1 MSSIYNTVIA
11 TGISGFLTGW
21 IGMLTGMLFSFF
33 INKRGRRF
41 KGTVIGFI
49 GGLMLAIVFFDL
61 LPESLETGSIYI
73 AMVGI
78 SFGLILAVLLDGR
91 LDHDK
96 LSTINK
102 GKNSYLKAAIFMAI
116 GIGIHNIPSGVALG
130 SLLLTNPIKGFHLSI
145 ALIIH
150 GIPEGL
156 AVGIFLRESSVSS
169 IVLVFVSILTS
180 IPMGLGSLLGA
191 IISKISPIII
201 SISLAFSVGMILYI
215 ICRETLPSARDT
227 WNGRLS
233 TIGNV
238 LGTIAGM
245 LLVSFFH

>member
-11 TGISGFLTGW
+11 TGISGLLTGW
-21 IGMLTGMLFSFF
+21 MGILTGIIFSFF
-33 INKRGRRF
+33 IKNRGSRF

-61 LPESLETGSIYI
+61 LPESFETGSIYI
-73 AMVGI
+73 SMVGI
-78 SFGLILAVLLDGR
+78 TVGLITAVMIDGK
-91 LDHDK
+91 LGHDK
-96 LSTINK
+96 LSIIDK
-102 GKNSYLKAAIFMAI
+102 RENSYLKAAIFMAI

-130 SLLLTNPIKGFHLSI
+130 SLLSTNPIKGFHLSI

-156 AVGIFLRESSVSS
+156 AVGIFLRESSVRS

-180 IPMGLGSLLGA
+180 IPMGLGSLLGGL
-191 IISKISPIII
+191 ISKISPIII
-201 SISLAFSVGMILYI
+201 SISLAFAVGMILYI
-215 ICRETLPSARDT
+215 ICRETLPSAKDT
-227 WNGRLS
+227 WSGRLS

-238 LGTIAGM
+238 LGIIVGM
-245 LLVSFFH
+245 LLVSFLH